1 MARSNK
7 AVVTQ
12 REQEVYR
19 LLLAGAEFAEIR
31 QFASDRGWHVSERQI
46 RRYMEV
52 AYKRLAKLASRDRQQ
67 LLGRH
72 LMQRLAL
79 YSRALKA
86 GDLRTALQS
95 LRDEA
100 ELEGLY
106 EAPTQVITHHM
117 GIRVVERIVSSR
129 AELEA
134 LNASRGSVSAEMLA
148 IPCRSLNEA
157 SHSHDREGA

>member
-31 QFASDRGWHVSERQI
+31 QFASDRSWHVSDRQI

-72 LMQRLAL
+72 LMQRLAIYARHQGRRL
-79 YSRALKA
+79 ADGACKRCVTKRNLNGCMRLRRKWSPTRWASESSRESSP
-86 GDLRTALQS
+86 R
-95 LRDEA
+95 
-100 ELEGLY
+100 GLSWKRKHQ
-106 EAPTQVITHHM
+106 PWFGFGRNISHPVSF
-117 GIRVVERIVSSR
+117 VERD
-129 AELEA
+129 LP
-134 LNASRGSVSAEMLA
+134 SAWL
-148 IPCRSLNEA
+148 
-157 SHSHDREGA
+157 